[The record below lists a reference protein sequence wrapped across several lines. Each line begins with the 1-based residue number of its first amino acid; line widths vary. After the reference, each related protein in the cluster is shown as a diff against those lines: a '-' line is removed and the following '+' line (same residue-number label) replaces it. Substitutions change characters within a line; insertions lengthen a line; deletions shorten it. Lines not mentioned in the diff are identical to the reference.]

1 MLILNTQGHNH
12 QNILRHHHPKHT
24 DNNQTTPL
32 KMNGTGKIHTIWQP
46 VLLPG
51 IIGMDLGV
59 MQIIYRQDPT
69 QPLKDKH
76 HTQIKQIDIHRHMGL
91 LEAETLIK
99 EVVEIVQAP

>member
-1 MLILNTQGHNH
+1 
-12 QNILRHHHPKHT
+12 
-24 DNNQTTPL
+24 
-32 KMNGTGKIHTIWQP
+32 
-46 VLLPG
+46 
-51 IIGMDLGV
+51 MDLGV
-59 MQIIYRQDPT
+59 MPIIYRQDPT